1 MLIYELDRQASLN
14 LLSRLRFGRLACA
27 SDNQPYVI
35 PIHYAYE
42 DGLIYCLSTV
52 GKKLRWMRRNPR
64 VCLQIDEIHSPQK
77 WMSVIVDGT
86 FEELPHAPQFQSA
99 RARAHHLLEERRVW
113 WEPGFAKVMV
123 SGEPLPLEPLYF
135 FIRVGEISGRQG
147 IPERE
152 LADRGRT

>member
-1 MLIYELDRQASLN
+1 
-14 LLSRLRFGRLACA
+14 
-27 SDNQPYVI
+27 
-35 PIHYAYE
+35 
-42 DGLIYCLSTV
+42 
-52 GKKLRWMRRNPR
+52 
-64 VCLQIDEIHSPQK
+64 
-77 WMSVIVDGT
+77 MSVIVDGT